1 MSLPLSE
8 TLYTVDE
15 YLQME
20 RASDERHEYFD
31 GYVYAMAG
39 ESDAHGD
46 ICMNLSW
53 SIGLQLRGTDCRGR
67 IANTKVLSGPTPLL
81 PRSRKGMFSYPDFF
95 VIGGK
100 VEHHD
105 AHEDVVTNPKVI
117 FEVLSDST
125 EEFDRDLKFQR
136 YDQWN
141 PTLQDYL
148 LISQTTPKIEHFT
161 RQADGSWKYRVYR
174 GLKASLV
181 IESINCRLRLAD
193 LYERVVF
200 PAPKIQLAALSKPSK
215 RAAKTKA
222 AAPAPRRRNKQ

>member
-1 MSLPLSE
+1 MSLPPSE
-8 TLYTVDE
+8 ILYTVEE
-15 YLQME
+15 YLEME
-20 RASDERHEYFD
+20 RAAAERHEYFD

-39 ESDAHGD
+39 KSEPHGD
-46 ICMNLSW
+46 ICMNLS
-53 SIGLQLRGTDCRGR
+53 GLLHPQLRGTPCRGR
-67 IANTKVLSGPTPLL
+67 IANTKVLSGPAPLSA
-81 PRSRKGMFSYPDFF
+81 RSRKGLFSYPDFF
-95 VIGGK
+95 VVCGEVQYLDK
-100 VEHHD
+100 HQ
-105 AHEDVVTNPKVI
+105 DVVTNPKVI

-148 LISQTTPKIEHFT
+148 LISQSTPKIEHFT

-174 GLKASLV
+174 GLKASFV

-200 PAPKIQLAALSKPSK
+200 PPSKAQLAALPKPPK
-215 RAAKTKA
+215 RAATRQ
-222 AAPAPRRRNKQ
+222 PATSPLRRKKQ

>member
-1 MSLPLSE
+1 MALALSQL
-8 TLYTVDE
+8 LYTVEE

-20 RASDERHEYFD
+20 RAAEERHEYVD

-39 ESDAHGD
+39 ESDEHCD

-53 SIGLQLRGTDCRGR
+53 IIGPQLRSTPCRGR
-67 IANTKVLSGPTPLL
+67 IANTKVRSGPKPLA
-81 PRSRKGMFSYPDFF
+81 PRSRKGLFSYPDFF
-95 VIGGK
+95 VVCGPR
-100 VEHHD
+100 EFHD
-105 AHEDVVTNPKVI
+105 EYKDIVTNPKVI

-148 LISQTTPKIEHFT
+148 LIAQTSPKVEHYT
-161 RQADGSWKYRVYR
+161 RQADASWKYRVYR
-174 GLKASLV
+174 GLKASFV
-181 IESINCRLRLAD
+181 IESINCRLSLAE

-200 PAPKIQLAALSKPSK
+200 PPPKPQLVAIPKPPR
-215 RAAKTKA
+215 RAAKRKS
-222 AAPAPRRRNKQ
+222 AAPPSRRKKQ